1 MTEKSLGDEGE
12 RGGTGNMADKMT
24 DEELDKWA
32 AEAMGWELDIVSNAP
47 KSTYWKHGGWFVM
60 WSDKWR
66 PTRNPDQAHMVRR
79 EMERQGWDCL
89 FIYDAMTRNYGVM
102 FSKFLPSNS
111 GQTTYSQEECECLT
125 ILRAAYAAKQVER
138 EREKMGE
145 SEI

>member
-1 MTEKSLGDEGE
+1 MT
-12 RGGTGNMADKMT
+12 N
-24 DEELDKWA
+24 EELARLDRWA
-32 AEAMGWELDIVSNAP
+32 AKAMGWALASNGEWVEGDP
-47 KSTYWKHGGWFVM
+47 ESPTDFPMYCTSESGLEDPEGVWEI
-60 WSDKWR
+60 WR

-111 GQTTYSQEECECLT
+111 GQTTYLQEECECLT

-138 EREKMGE
+138 EKMGE